1 MSSKAQNVSTIESCE
16 KPLLLFVDD
25 DPIIVESL
33 SAVLEN
39 DFDLVTADSRKQ
51 TKRLLRSVATKP
63 SLALIDLGLPPKPH
77 SPEEGFKL
85 VEELMALNDA
95 FKILILSG
103 QNDEK
108 NIHHALTLGAV
119 DFIPKPC
126 DMSLLKARLQ
136 HQMMMLHAE
145 NREKNEQQS
154 DDSHLIGESAVVN
167 TLRDLINQF
176 ADTPFPVLVEG
187 ESGTGKEL
195 VAEELHKTG
204 SRASE
209 AFVTINCAAFSSEL
223 LEAQLFG
230 HARGAYT
237 GANSDRAGFFEATD
251 KGTLFLDEI
260 GELPLDLQS
269 KLLRVLEN
277 GEFYRL
283 GETRPRQSQ
292 ARVIAATNRDLKEAV
307 REGSF
312 RKDLYHRLSVLT
324 ISVPPL
330 REREQDVLLLLD
342 SFSKIYTEGTPGLDI
357 DDSARELLL
366 EYTFPG
372 NIRELRNIV
381 IRLSA
386 KYIGKTISRDDLL
399 SELETDDGYEDGD
412 ITLTDDQ
419 LHHELEAHGFDLDD
433 KLTEWE
439 SRYVNQALKM
449 SGGNLSKAAK
459 LLGINRT
466 TLYSRLER
474 LNIKNDAGTG

>member
-1 MSSKAQNVSTIESCE
+1 MSGKAENLNAVDSFE

-25 DPIIVESL
+25 DQIIVDSL
-33 SAVLEN
+33 SAVLEQ
-39 DFDLVTADSRKQ
+39 DFDLITADSRKQ
-51 TKRLLRSVATKP
+51 VKRLLRNVPTQP
-63 SLALIDLGLPPKPH
+63 SLALVDLGLPPKPH

-85 VEELMALNDA
+85 IEELMAFNHA
-95 FKILILSG
+95 YKILILSG
-103 QNDEK
+103 QNDDK

-126 DMSLLKARLQ
+126 DMSLLKTRLQ
-136 HQMMMLHAE
+136 HQLMMLQAE
-145 NREKNEQQS
+145 SREKKVVHSSSNLTGQS
-154 DDSHLIGESAVVN
+154 TAMI
-167 TLRDLINQF
+167 TLRDLIKQF

-195 VAEELHKTG
+195 VAEELHKT
-204 SRASE
+204 STRFKE
-209 AFVTINCAAFSSEL
+209 PYMTINCAAFTHEL

-230 HARGAYT
+230 HTRGAFT
-237 GANSDRAGFFEATD
+237 GATAERAGFFEATEG
-251 KGTLFLDEI
+251 GTLFLDEI
-260 GELPLDLQS
+260 GELPLPLQS

-283 GETRPRQSQ
+283 GETQPRKSR
-292 ARVIAATNRDLKEAV
+292 ARIITATNRDLKEEV
-307 REGSF
+307 RSGAF

-330 REREQDVLLLLD
+330 REREKDVLLLLD
-342 SFSKIYTEGTPGLDI
+342 SFKKVYTEGTPGFELDEE
-357 DDSARELLL
+357 AQELLL
-366 EYTFPG
+366 EYQFPG

-386 KYIGKTISRDDLL
+386 KYIGKTVSRPQLFA
-399 SELETDDGYEDGD
+399 ELETEYDEADSVPSLSDDM
-412 ITLTDDQ
+412 LVQ
-419 LHHELEAHGFDLDD
+419 ELADKDFDLDE
-433 KLTEWE
+433 KLNTWE

-449 SGGNLSKAAK
+449 SAGNLSKAAK

-474 LNIKNDAGTG
+474 LNIKSKAESD